1 VAPGPVQ
8 SLRGPIVIATGGLQ
22 VDPTAPMG
30 PTLLIVVVLFALSF
44 YFSGTETALF
54 SLQAIDKQ
62 QLDASGRFGRLVGR
76 LLERRASTLTTI
88 LMGNEFANTALAAT
102 SAALVMR
109 FFPDQAWL
117 NILILTPALVLI
129 SEITPKYVAFR
140 TNRSWALLA
149 AGPLSV
155 FGLVISPLRWV
166 FEQVV
171 IALARVFKADPLV
184 ITEGL
189 EEAELLVLVDRG
201 MATGALDE
209 TEREIIENV
218 FELDAMPVER
228 LMTPRPDMFSVPI
241 DIPFDELV
249 ALCREERHSRIPVY
263 DRGPDD
269 IVGVLLLKDLLRVRD
284 DARRLA
290 SRRWVYPLLL
300 QPRFVPTSKPAHD
313 MFREFI
319 RRKYHMAFVVDEH
332 GTLVGLVTL
341 DDLVHE
347 LIGGSEP
354 DTDDSEIAKSLQN
367 RFVCRATVDLEDFA
381 ESTGI
386 TVPEGDYHTLGGYVF
401 HAFGR
406 LPRKGEAVEVDGVR
420 YIVSGMEDRRISE
433 VSVEQLPEPREAI

>member
-1 VAPGPVQ
+1 M
-8 SLRGPIVIATGGLQ
+8 IATGGLQ
-22 VDPTAPMG
+22 VDPNG
-30 PTLLIVVVLFALSF
+30 PIVPTLIVVAILFACSF
-44 YFSGTETALF
+44 FFSGTETALF

-62 QLDASGRFGRLVGR
+62 QLEGSGRFGRVVGR

-102 SAALVMR
+102 SAALILR

-117 NILILTPALVLI
+117 NIVILTPALVLI

-140 TNRSWALLA
+140 TNRSWSLVAS
-149 AGPLSV
+149 GPLSA
-155 FGLVISPLRWV
+155 FGFVISPLRWV
-166 FEQVV
+166 FEHVV
-171 IALARVFKADPLV
+171 IALARVFRADPV
-184 ITEGL
+184 VMTEGL

-241 DIPFDELV
+241 DIAFDELLT
-249 ALCREERHSRIPVY
+249 LCEAERRSRIPVY

-284 DARRLA
+284 DTRRIS

-300 QPRFVPTSKPAHD
+300 QPRFVPTSKPADD

-341 DDLVHE
+341 DDLVNE
-347 LIGGSEP
+347 LIGASEP
-354 DTDDSEIAKSLQN
+354 DTEDSEIAKSLQN

-406 LPRKGEAVEVDGVR
+406 LPRQGESVEVDGVR
-420 YIVSGMEDRRISE
+420 YVVSEMSDRRISE